1 MRKIPIILF
10 VVVMMFTVSS
20 FTSGQVDDFCGEFG
34 FIATLDAPR
43 LSSPFVYGRIVTR
56 GADPASRLPKISITY
71 QNRTQSPE
79 RITVGRSGNYC
90 FKITAGSGG
99 VLVVEVDGVEVA
111 RRQVAT
117 FGTAQ
122 QREDF
127 DISADAVKRPSI
139 TGVVSSKFY
148 RPPNKRTVDAYA
160 RAAQAERSKDV
171 NGVIKYLKEIVN
183 LDPEDYIAWG
193 MLAGKYL
200 ENSDLDAAESAL
212 RKALQIR
219 SDYTPAWITAARVRM
234 ARKQFEAAIE
244 VLKHTITLEPETAR
258 AFQLLGESYLQL
270 KLGSLGA
277 EALNKAIEL
286 DPIGMAECHLQLA
299 HLYQLANANKMAA
312 EEYKKFLEKIPSH
325 PQRKTFEKFI
335 IENF

>member
-1 MRKIPIILF
+1 MRQVLLIPMVAL
-10 VVVMMFTVSS
+10 MLAALQSTAFT
-20 FTSGQVDDFCGEFG
+20 QVDDFCGEFG

-43 LSSPFVYGRIVTR
+43 LSAPFVYGRIVTR

-99 VLVVEVDGVEVA
+99 ILVVEMDGIEVA

-117 FGTAQ
+117 FGPAQ

-148 RPPNKRTVDAYA
+148 RDPNKKTIETYA
-160 RAAQAERSKDV
+160 RAAEAERSKDV

-219 SDYTPAWITAARVRM
+219 ADYTPAWITAARVRM
-234 ARKQFEAAIE
+234 ARKQYEAAIE
-244 VLKHTITLEPETAR
+244 VLKHTITLEPEAAR

-277 EALNKAIEL
+277 DALNKAIEL

-299 HLYQLANANKMAA
+299 HLYQLAKASKMAA
-312 EEYKKFLEKIPSH
+312 EEYKKFLEKVPDH
-325 PQRKTFEKFI
+325 PERKSFERFI
-335 IENF
+335 KENY